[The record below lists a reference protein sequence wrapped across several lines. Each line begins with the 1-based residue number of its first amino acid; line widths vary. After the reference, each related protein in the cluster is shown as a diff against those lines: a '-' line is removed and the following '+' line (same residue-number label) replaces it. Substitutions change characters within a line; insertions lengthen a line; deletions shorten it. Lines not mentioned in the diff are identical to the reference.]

1 MTRLG
6 SIISAAMLCACS
18 VATTQSLAQ
27 QSPPR
32 PTEKPSVVAQ
42 KCLDDLSGF
51 GQRMEK
57 DGFWLSSYGYRWP
70 YDIPLGGREPEA
82 SQDAFGI
89 DSPRFQI
96 LALYNA
102 AAVLG
107 HRGNEGACQA
117 NLVEL
122 RDVYDKRIAQLRQA
136 GIEPGQVISWRQRLI
151 LASQPVTQLGTAVG
165 IGNITG
171 TDVRNMKDDR
181 LGSINGLVLDP
192 KTGSITHVIVARG
205 GFLGIGRDYIAV
217 PWQQFRATPG
227 LHALVLNVSQDS
239 IEKAPKVE
247 SNIGPSAF
255 DKLRPQIDQY
265 WQQQAPG

>member
-6 SIISAAMLCACS
+6 FIISAAMLCVCS
-18 VATTQSLAQ
+18 IVARPSLAQ
-27 QSPPR
+27 KSPR
-32 PTEKPSVVAQ
+32 LPTEKTSVVAQ
-42 KCLDDLSGF
+42 KCLDDLNDF

-70 YDIPLGGREPEA
+70 YEIPLGGSAPEA
-82 SQDAFGI
+82 DQTAFGI
-89 DSPRFQI
+89 DSPRSQI

-102 AAVLG
+102 ASVLAR
-107 HRGNEGACQA
+107 RGNEGACQA

-122 RDVYDKRIAQLRQA
+122 QDVYEKRVAQLRRA
-136 GIEPGQVISWRQRLI
+136 GIEPGHVISWRQRLI

-165 IGNITG
+165 ITDIAG

-205 GFLGIGRDYIAV
+205 GFFGIGRDYIAV

-227 LHALVLNVSQDS
+227 LHALVLDVSQEK

-247 SNIGPSAF
+247 PNMGPSEF
-255 DKLRPQIDQY
+255 DKLRPQIDEY
-265 WQQQAPG
+265 WQRQTPG